1 MVPGPT
7 NVPQRVQNAMH
18 RNSEDHRSLD
28 FPKLGKTALEAMK
41 RVFMCTRGH
50 AFIFPGT
57 GTLGWEAALSN
68 TLSPGDRVVTV
79 RFGQF
84 SHLWADM
91 MQRLGLDVIAL
102 DVEWGEGP
110 QRDIIE
116 RLIREDTGHRI
127 QALCVVHNETTT
139 GVTSDIPGLRA
150 ILDRYRHP
158 ALYMVDGV
166 SSIGADV
173 AGGPGAGVRVAQGA
187 GAQQARQAAAGVHVV
202 RRPPQVECGRFLSVH
217 TQHPAAVRAAGG
229 GEDARGRCAS
239 RRRRLEPETVLSRP
253 RAAVGHRHHG
263 DVAARGGRRGG
274 GQGRLSEVQS
284 VAGRRFDEL
293 AWQGVSHQLADD
305 PTRLRL
311 PRLPAGRR
319 RGRGRRL
326 LPGARGADA
335 RFLQRRSEDLKRDG
349 QGRAGIGCRGR
360 QKTSAYRRTLSTHGE
375 RNGKAAGGAGTRSM
389 KYPSIQRGTCRS
401 RSGTHRGTSMIA
413 ADCHIYRKRPSASP
427 AGGVAAVD
435 SVTPGLVSP
444 HIPRR
449 RLE

>member
-1 MVPGPT
+1 MVSTTMADVPVPHGRNFLMVPGPT

-28 FPKLGKTALEAMK
+28 FPKLGKTALEEMK

-166 SSIGADV
+166 SSIGAMPFKFDEWRVDLAITGSQKALMLPAGLGLVCASPKALEHSKRAKLPRVYMSFDDHLKSNADGFFPYTPSIPLLYGLLEAVKMLEEEGMENVWARHFKLAEGVRRAV
-173 AGGPGAGVRVAQGA
+173 AAWNLKLCCRDRARLSDTVTTVMLPPGVDGVEVVKVAYQKYNLSLGAGLMSLRGKAFRISSLGDLNELTILGALAGVEMTLRDCGYRGFQLGAGV
-187 GAQQARQAAAGVHVV
+187 AAAADYYQAH
-202 RRPPQVECGRFLSVH
+202 
-217 TQHPAAVRAAGG
+217 AVQT
-229 GEDARGRCAS
+229 RGFS
-239 RRRRLEPETVLSRP
+239 N
-253 RAAVGHRHHG
+253 AV
-263 DVAARGGRRGG
+263 A
-274 GQGRLSEVQS
+274 
-284 VAGRRFDEL
+284 
-293 AWQGVSHQLADD
+293 
-305 PTRLRL
+305 
-311 PRLPAGRR
+311 
-319 RGRGRRL
+319 
-326 LPGARGADA
+326 
-335 RFLQRRSEDLKRDG
+335 K
-349 QGRAGIGCRGR
+349 I
-360 QKTSAYRRTLSTHGE
+360 
-375 RNGKAAGGAGTRSM
+375 
-389 KYPSIQRGTCRS
+389 
-401 RSGTHRGTSMIA
+401 
-413 ADCHIYRKRPSASP
+413 
-427 AGGVAAVD
+427 
-435 SVTPGLVSP
+435 
-444 HIPRR
+444 
-449 RLE
+449 